1 MACGELEGGEITLDE
16 ATAESTLEQTPSEVP
31 SELDAASEAEE
42 ATFSGL
48 QECRWEPTR
57 GRLLGRFDLN
67 GDGRLDAVE
76 RADLRESL
84 EDLPPHARARARFA
98 LGRRMARV
106 KFIRWVYDADGSQS
120 LDEAEKELLRAD
132 LEARCDA
139 RASILLE
146 NFDSDGD
153 GELSESEREAARD
166 ARRAQHRE
174 RFEAR
179 LAEADTDGNGELSRE
194 EKLAARE
201 LHRERVQARRD
212 EIRGQFDLDGDG
224 ELSDEEREAARAWVR
239 SGERI

>member
-1 MACGELEGGEITLDE
+1 MGA
-16 ATAESTLEQTPSEVP
+16 
-31 SELDAASEAEE
+31 
-42 ATFSGL
+42 
-48 QECRWEPTR
+48 R

-139 RASILLE
+139 RAGMMLE

-153 GELSESEREAARD
+153 GELSESERMQRATRD
-166 ARRAQHRE
+166 VPITVNVSRLVWLRRIPMV
-174 RFEAR
+174 
-179 LAEADTDGNGELSRE
+179 TVS
-194 EKLAARE
+194 
-201 LHRERVQARRD
+201 
-212 EIRGQFDLDGDG
+212 
-224 ELSDEEREAARAWVR
+224 
-239 SGERI
+239 